1 MSELYDQ
8 IEELMLELEDEDLD
22 PVGSRTIAVIPGSFR
37 PPHLG
42 HLNMVKEYSQQVDEV
57 VILVNSALKGS
68 RNIGDRSMTVM
79 ESQQI
84 WEMMLSDQE
93 LSNVRIEVS
102 KSPTR
107 NSAIL
112 EYIGE
117 DGPIEPGTNVIL
129 GVSNKGRAVAGL
141 TRASKRVKEGVNI
154 VSPDT
159 TAVNPSMRPS
169 GKPYSSSDIRKILDE
184 GGAADEFFGVGR
196 TTGVRSILGL
206 GQLDEMSMGSGGAV
220 AGPAVASGTQKRNKN
235 AKKEYNEPYLYKEV
249 LKLFMKEGI
258 VK

>member
-8 IEELMLELEDEDLD
+8 IEELMLELEDEDSD

-68 RNIGDRSMTVM
+68 RGIGGKPMTVV

-84 WEMMLSDQE
+84 WEMMLSDQG
-93 LSNVRIEVS
+93 LSNVRIETS

-117 DGPIEPGTNVIL
+117 DGPIEPGTNVML
-129 GVSNKGRAVAGL
+129 GFSSKGRAIEGL
-141 TRASKRVKEGVNI
+141 KRASKCVKEGVNI
-154 VSPDT
+154 ISPET
-159 TAVNPSMRPS
+159 TAVQPSMNAA

-184 GGAADEFFGVGR
+184 GGDADEFFGTGR
-196 TTGVRSILGL
+196 TTGVRSILRL
-206 GQLDEMSMGSGGAV
+206 GQLDEMSAMGAGAV
-220 AGPAVASGTQKRNKN
+220 AGSAVASGTKKRNKN

-249 LKLFMKEGI
+249 LKLLMKEGI
-258 VK
+258 SK